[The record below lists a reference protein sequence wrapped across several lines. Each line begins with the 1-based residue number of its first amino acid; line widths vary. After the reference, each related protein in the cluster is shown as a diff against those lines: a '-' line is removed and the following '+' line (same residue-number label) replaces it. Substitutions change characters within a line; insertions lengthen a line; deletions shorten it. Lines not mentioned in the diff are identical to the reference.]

1 MERTRLELL
10 FDQELLQNAEQARIL
25 CGSPVTRFV
34 RSVQAT
40 GGVST
45 VRELCRRNR
54 PSDAFDSLAQAG
66 RLDLSAEASAVKG
79 KYGPLFTD
87 EEVNACLALLSKSGT
102 VRRLACKTV
111 KFKFSEADMIAVMS
125 VLLLAAYLL
134 IALSSFVKCFTVS
147 VGFFNSVLKNSG
159 YIFLSSSSETHTKCS
174 LLLSSV
180 KLSLIGAKASGTF
193 I

>member
-1 MERTRLELL
+1 
-10 FDQELLQNAEQARIL
+10 
-25 CGSPVTRFV
+25 
-34 RSVQAT
+34 
-40 GGVST
+40 
-45 VRELCRRNR
+45 
-54 PSDAFDSLAQAG
+54 
-66 RLDLSAEASAVKG
+66 
-79 KYGPLFTD
+79 
-87 EEVNACLALLSKSGT
+87 
-102 VRRLACKTV
+102 
-111 KFKFSEADMIAVMS
+111 MIAVMS